1 MSNKRGGFLIVWGS
15 WEISEN
21 LISMVILINGGH
33 GKGKILLTLPKQ
45 IKINERSKK
54 LLNVSFDIQN
64 LRSNM

>member
-1 MSNKRGGFLIVWGS
+1 MSNKPGGFLIVWGS
-15 WEISEN
+15 WKISEN

-33 GKGKILLTLPKQ
+33 GKGKFLLTWPKQ
-45 IKINERSKK
+45 IKVNERSKK

>member
-1 MSNKRGGFLIVWGS
+1 MSNKPGGFLIVWGS

-33 GKGKILLTLPKQ
+33 GKGKFLLTWPKQ
-45 IKINERSKK
+45 IKVNERSKK
-54 LLNVSFDIQN
+54 LLNVSFDLQN